1 MGTREVKEN
10 RKINKQIF
18 HCLDIT
24 NYNTHAV
31 RFHKHQTSFCWMDVL
46 MNLPHTRHVWEK
58 RRFVPILF
66 EFFAKLAVTT
76 MKERSEEFLRSS
88 TPSSRARTLY
98 ISRSLQLDSDY
109 GSMYYIYITT
119 ELLHN
124 HYGEKVSRKI
134 LSTRSRQSSLNVR
147 MYELE
152 MKINVSGLFLLL

>member
-10 RKINKQIF
+10 RKKNKQIF

-24 NYNTHAV
+24 NYNTLAGNHAV

-76 MKERSEEFLRSS
+76 MKKEVKSFCA
-88 TPSSRARTLY
+88 RAHRPP
-98 ISRSLQLDSDY
+98 
-109 GSMYYIYITT
+109 
-119 ELLHN
+119 E
-124 HYGEKVSRKI
+124 
-134 LSTRSRQSSLNVR
+134 
-147 MYELE
+147 
-152 MKINVSGLFLLL
+152 